1 MIESLQTLFTNP
13 SFPSLHVMVIHFPIA
28 LICLAPLFDLGCL
41 ILRDQVWLDRAA
53 TLLYVLGTLGAGAAY
68 LAGERAAKALSDLS
82 PAAESALADHESS
95 AMITLIALAI
105 VSLFR
110 LWVSW
115 LSRADSRISIGV
127 FRLAAIPLALA
138 GLALLAVT
146 ADRGGSLVYGHG
158 LGVEMVNESSVR

>member
-1 MIESLQTLFTNP
+1 MIESLQALFTNP
-13 SFPSLHVMVIHFPIA
+13 SYPSLHVIVIHFPIA

-53 TLLYVLGTLGAGAAY
+53 TLLYVMGTLGAGAAY
-68 LAGERAAKALSDLS
+68 LAGERAAK

-110 LWVSW
+110 FWVSW

-158 LGVEMVNESSVR
+158 LGVEMVNESPVR